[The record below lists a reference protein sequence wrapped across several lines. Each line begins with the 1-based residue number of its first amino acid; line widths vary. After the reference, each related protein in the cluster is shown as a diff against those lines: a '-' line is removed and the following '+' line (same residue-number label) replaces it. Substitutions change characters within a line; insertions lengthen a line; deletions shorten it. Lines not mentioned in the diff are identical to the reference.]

1 MMPDQYDNNTSC
13 DVLFIGEQTS
23 LVMRLIAELVRR
35 DCRPV
40 VLNGPVLIEKLR
52 TECGIEVQSAE
63 CPPVHMPGRYRAPV
77 VRKLEW
83 PMQRSRLRSLIRR
96 LKPAVIHLNYIKA
109 EHAMLAELGDACP
122 PIVATVWGT
131 DLHRDALGGDRV
143 QRRRIAEVLQHVE
156 LITADSLELLDCA
169 RELAPRKIDVQFKL
183 ILWGIDADVFNN
195 PAADRSA
202 EQWRRRLDLPADSPV
217 VLAPRRMNPRY
228 NPERV
233 LQSFAKARVARR
245 GFCVFKVFGDNP
257 RIEEHQQEML
267 TARAQELGLAD
278 RIRFAPPCPY
288 DDLPGLYRLADLA
301 CMLLAHDGT
310 PTTAFELM
318 AADVPIIMSDIPD
331 YHGMIEHGRHAS
343 LVPPTDPVAVAAA
356 IDRIVENPQSVD
368 PQLKL
373 AHEWVRRHA
382 TMEASVDKFLAAY
395 RQVGR
400 ACSSRSVTTFA
411 E

>member
-1 MMPDQYDNNTSC
+1 MPDQLETDTSC

-23 LVMRLIAELVRR
+23 LVMRLVAALVGR

-40 VLNGPVLIEKLR
+40 ILNGPFLREKLR
-52 TECGIEVQSAE
+52 AECGVEVQNVE
-63 CPPVHMPGRYRAPV
+63 CPPIHLPGRYRAPV

-83 PMQRSRLRSLIRR
+83 PMLRSRLRSVIR
-96 LKPAVIHLNYIKA
+96 KINPAVIHLNYIKA
-109 EHAMLAELGDACP
+109 EHALLAELGDDCP

-131 DLHRDALGGDRV
+131 DLHRDALSDDRR
-143 QRRRIAEVLQHVE
+143 QCHRIARVLQHAEV
-156 LITADSLELLDCA
+156 ITADSLELLDCA
-169 RELAPRKIDVQFKL
+169 RELAPAKTDVQFKL
-183 ILWGIDADVFNN
+183 ILWGIDSDAFNN

-202 EQWRRRLDLPADSPV
+202 EQWRQRLDLPADAPI

-233 LQSFAKARVARR
+233 LEGFAKSRIARR

-257 RIEEHQQEML
+257 RIEQQQQNML

-278 RIRFAPPCPY
+278 RVRFAPPCPY
-288 DDLPGLYRLADLA
+288 ADLPGLYRLADLA
-301 CMLLAHDGT
+301 CMLLSHDGT

-331 YHGMIEHGRHAS
+331 YHGMIEHGRHAC
-343 LVPPTDPVAVAAA
+343 LVTPTDAVAVAAA
-356 IDRIVENPQSVD
+356 IDRIVENPQAVE
-368 PQLKL
+368 PQLRL
-373 AHEWVRRHA
+373 AREWVRQHA
-382 TMEASVDKFLAAY
+382 TMQASVDNFSAAY
-395 RQVGR
+395 RQARRV
-400 ACSSRSVTTFA
+400 CSSRTTTPLA